1 MKKQIPEYD
10 IIENIRKIESP
21 EKEKILKAKETLEKL
36 ISHLERRNLT

>member
-21 EKEKILKAKETLEKL
+21 EKEKILKAKEVLEKL
-36 ISHLERRNLT
+36 ITHLEHRKML